1 MMLQLRNVKVHLD
14 VAAENRRFTKMLMAL
29 AVQSRQPAKD
39 VPRCLNAILKNFR
52 QAIDGV

>member
-1 MMLQLRNVKVHLD
+1 MMLQLRKVKVHLD
-14 VAAENRRFTKMLMAL
+14 AASENRRFTKMLTVL

-39 VPRCLNAILKNFR
+39 VPRCLNASLKSRR